1 MNSSFKTSL
10 FCLYHMLY
18 LSLGTNL
25 GDRYDNIDRAIFLIK
40 QRLENVTM
48 VAPSIETA
56 PVGFESKNNFLNT
69 VVEVETKKS
78 VEEILH
84 ITQSIEQEMGRT
96 QKSVDGQYHDRI
108 IDIDILFYDDIE
120 VHTPQL
126 QLPHPHIAQRLFVLE
141 PLAQVNP
148 DLVHPY
154 YGKTIAQL
162 LAERECCSIDV
173 LSVSEVTPQLCIRI
187 NQLLAQLSTS
197 AHTLTV
203 EELTTLCSEN
213 NSNTDIYLLRL
224 ANNEL
229 VGMAT
234 LSYCHLITGTKAW
247 IEDVVVDEK
256 ERGKGLARIL
266 LTHLQAEARNH
277 GVDSLNLTSRP
288 SRKSANHLYRSMGF
302 EPRETNVYKMKF

>member
-1 MNSSFKTSL
+1 
-10 FCLYHMLY
+10 MLY

-96 QKSVDGQYHDRI
+96 QKSVDGKYHDRI

-154 YGKTIAQL
+154 YGKQ
-162 LAERECCSIDV
+162 
-173 LSVSEVTPQLCIRI
+173 
-187 NQLLAQLSTS
+187 
-197 AHTLTV
+197 
-203 EELTTLCSEN
+203 
-213 NSNTDIYLLRL
+213 
-224 ANNEL
+224 
-229 VGMAT
+229 
-234 LSYCHLITGTKAW
+234 
-247 IEDVVVDEK
+247 
-256 ERGKGLARIL
+256 
-266 LTHLQAEARNH
+266 
-277 GVDSLNLTSRP
+277 SLNSLLNVNVVALMCYLFQRLLLSFVYALTNYLRN
-288 SRKSANHLYRSMGF
+288 SARRHI
-302 EPRETNVYKMKF
+302 P